1 MALAR
6 GARLESPSL
15 RKSVSSCFF
24 LCPCRARGQ
33 DGLHVG
39 GAAMQV
45 PIKNPR
51 PTFEEEDEEEW
62 ARKSPS
68 PTFEEEEDAEDPDSE
83 SGKKTSKRF
92 KTKFLKFRVH
102 CLHIS
107 P

>member
-1 MALAR
+1 
-6 GARLESPSL
+6 
-15 RKSVSSCFF
+15 
-24 LCPCRARGQ
+24 
-33 DGLHVG
+33 
-39 GAAMQV
+39 MQV